1 MSPGVGGLIITID
14 GPAGSGKS
22 STAREVAQ
30 RLSFK
35 HLDSGAL
42 YRALTYGL
50 IEAGVVEEE
59 WADLTVRELR
69 GLGITL
75 ESTKTGFEV
84 RLGGRLLVDE
94 LRSVEVTDRVSLLAG
109 LPSVRECL
117 IGLQREAGSGG
128 FLIVDGRDMGTVVF
142 PEAELKVYLIADL
155 KERAR
160 RRLLENGR
168 EVFDDT
174 DLAEEASALEERDDL
189 DSGRAISP
197 LKSPPGAVEIDTTN
211 LSFEEQVSVIV
222 ELANELTL

>member
-1 MSPGVGGLIITID
+1 MSPGAGGLIITID

-75 ESTKTGFEV
+75 ESTKTGF
-84 RLGGRLLVDE
+84 
-94 LRSVEVTDRVSLLAG
+94 
-109 LPSVRECL
+109 
-117 IGLQREAGSGG
+117 
-128 FLIVDGRDMGTVVF
+128 
-142 PEAELKVYLIADL
+142 
-155 KERAR
+155 
-160 RRLLENGR
+160 
-168 EVFDDT
+168 
-174 DLAEEASALEERDDL
+174 
-189 DSGRAISP
+189 
-197 LKSPPGAVEIDTTN
+197 
-211 LSFEEQVSVIV
+211 
-222 ELANELTL
+222 